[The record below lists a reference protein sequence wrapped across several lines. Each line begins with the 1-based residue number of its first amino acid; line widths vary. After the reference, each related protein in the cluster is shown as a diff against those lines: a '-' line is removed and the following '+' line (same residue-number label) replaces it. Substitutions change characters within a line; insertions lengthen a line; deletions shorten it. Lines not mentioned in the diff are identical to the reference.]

1 MRCRKKSIIR
11 WEKIVEFYGKIRIIK
26 ANLWRTMKF
35 IIETGN
41 KNAILRKRSDAI
53 RSSEISQFRSLAQEM
68 IAYIR
73 QPENRA
79 AWLAAPQIGLNKR
92 LIAVSLL
99 KDYSD
104 ETYRS
109 LAMINP
115 EILEH
120 SEDQNIDDEWCLSVP
135 WWQWIV
141 SRFTTIKVRYFD
153 TSGKT
158 NTLRLTW
165 LAARIVQHEIDHLD
179 GILFTDKII
188 SSKVLEY
195 DNRKETLVSSKM

>member
-1 MRCRKKSIIR
+1 
-11 WEKIVEFYGKIRIIK
+11 
-26 ANLWRTMKF
+26 MKF
-35 IIETGN
+35 TIETGN
-41 KNAILRKRSDAI
+41 ENRILRKRSDAMK
-53 RSSEISQFRSLAQEM
+53 SSEIAQYRSLAQEM
-68 IAYIR
+68 VAYIR
-73 QPENRA
+73 NPENRA
-79 AWLAAPQIGLNKR
+79 AWLAAPQIGVNKR

-109 LAMINP
+109 LAMVNP

-120 SEDQNIDDEWCLSVP
+120 SEDQNLDDEWCLSVP
-135 WWQWIV
+135 WWEWIV
-141 SRFTTIKVRYFD
+141 SRFTNIKVRYFD

-179 GILFTDKII
+179 GILFTDKIV

-195 DNRKETLVSSKM
+195 DHRKETLVSSKM

>member
-135 WWQWIV
+135 WWQGEV
-141 SRFTTIKVRYFD
+141 SRFTTIKVRYLD

-179 GILFTDKII
+179 GILFTDKLI
-188 SSKVLEY
+188 SSKTLEY
-195 DNRKETLVSSKM
+195 HNTNEKMARSEI